1 MAILIMFDDQ
11 NKAECILNDM
21 RSCIKN
27 YGYVTVC
34 DLFDL
39 LDVKTVYSD
48 NQYGWVDLSD
58 GCVHS
63 FGCVMKLPDI
73 IPIGGPIS
81 ITGTIDENVN
91 RYILER
97 LNKLNDNVIDR
108 WKKAMMN
115 TDFPAF
121 HEVLL
126 GDVKKITSK
135 DVLWDN
141 FESNLKEKFGN
152 KIPES
157 NISMLDDHSI
167 IPSMMSE
174 EVFPPRRIINYS
186 EESSS
191 PQRPRRSGKYPFSY
205 YDAVNHP
212 NHYQSETG
220 LEVID
225 VIDAFTDGLDGVEAF
240 NTGNIIKYVCRWKK
254 KNGIEDLEKAKWY
267 LENLIKEVKE
277 KENEDV
283 K

>member
-11 NKAECILNDM
+11 NKVESILNDM
-21 RSCIKN
+21 RSCVKN

-97 LNKLNDNVIDR
+97 LNKLNDNVIDG

-174 EVFPPRRIINYS
+174 EVFPPRRIKNYS
-186 EESSS
+186 EESG
-191 PQRPRRSGKYPFSY
+191 RRHPRRSDK
-205 YDAVNHP
+205 HP
-212 NHYQSETG
+212 YNSTVDHPQHYQSETG

-225 VIDAFTDGLDGVEAF
+225 VIDAFTDGLNGVEAF
-240 NTGNIIKYVCRWKK
+240 DTGNIIKYICRWKK

-267 LENLIKEVKE
+267 LENLIKNVKE